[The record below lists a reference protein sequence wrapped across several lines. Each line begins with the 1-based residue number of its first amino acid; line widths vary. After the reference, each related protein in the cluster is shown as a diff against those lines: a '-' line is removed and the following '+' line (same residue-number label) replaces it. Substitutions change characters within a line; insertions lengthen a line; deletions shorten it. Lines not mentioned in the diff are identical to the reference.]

1 MCRKQKGKESY
12 ISHLRRRDQFWHIH
26 GFLSTL
32 FSIIFS
38 SFYLS
43 TLPTCDHTVYIIFIP
58 VVT

>member
-1 MCRKQKGKESY
+1 MRRKQKGKKSY
-12 ISHLRRRDQFWHIH
+12 ISHLRRRDQCWHFH

-32 FSIIFS
+32 FSIIFFR
-38 SFYLS
+38 FYLS